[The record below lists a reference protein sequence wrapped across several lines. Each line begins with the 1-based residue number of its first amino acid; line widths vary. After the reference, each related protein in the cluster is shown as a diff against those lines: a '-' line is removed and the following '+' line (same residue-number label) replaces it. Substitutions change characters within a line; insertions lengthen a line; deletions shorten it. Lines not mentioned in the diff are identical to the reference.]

1 MAGDFFFFTHP
12 KEALGLPP
20 EQGFI
25 LCLDDPMRLSEAEW
39 DTMARIAA
47 LLPQAKIVF
56 RVAPES
62 TADKAGRAALR
73 GKINAAF
80 APHGT
85 PLARC
90 AVCVFAND
98 ATWQR
103 GLMPHALCVLRL
115 AEETPAPER
124 LDPGRSADGIPL
136 VETNLP
142 QTVRQHM
149 RVKEGGAA
157 LAGSI
162 LAGPSLSNSFLA
174 DAVVELVIN
183 VAARS
188 ARGQELAAL
197 LPQCR
202 VTENI
207 SAAAEN
213 FAPPLLLDLTADE
226 DASVEV
232 SFTAV
237 SGEVRSYTTT
247 GLDVRGQ
254 TDAFYGRHRSGWAY
268 VTDILRHIHNPSAPY
283 FETFIERR
291 FSWGAWMGENLGP
304 ILKPWIGIVH
314 VPLEIPHWFGQSN
327 VFTEIAKTPSWR
339 LSAPYCRGLFT
350 LSRSL
355 LESLR
360 AVPELAHLPMDVLL
374 HPTEFV
380 ASAWSPE
387 RYMHN
392 PERAIVQIGSTYRN
406 LHGIHCVPA
415 GPYQKW
421 LAMGGSAASFQSLY
435 AQEEAA
441 LVAAGRYEPGLDAG
455 TVYLDFLDDAAY
467 DAVFTENVIFA
478 EYYAASATNSVLEC
492 IARHTPMLVNPL
504 PAIVEYLGEDY
515 PLYFTSY
522 EEAGA
527 KAADVGVVL
536 AAHEYLAAMD
546 KTRFTREFFLESI
559 LNSSVYREACAG

>member
-1 MAGDFFFFTHP
+1 MRTDFSFFAYP
-12 KEALGLPP
+12 KEALGFAP

-25 LCLDDPMRLSEAEW
+25 LCLDDPVRLSEDGW
-39 DTMARIAA
+39 DAAARIAA
-47 LLPQAKIVF
+47 LLPQAKLVF
-56 RVAPES
+56 RVAPEAV
-62 TADKAGRAALR
+62 ADKAGRAALR
-73 GKINAAF
+73 QKISAAF

-85 PLARC
+85 PLTRC
-90 AVCVFAND
+90 AVCVFAAD
-98 ATWQR
+98 AIWR
-103 GLMPHALCVLRL
+103 HGLMAHALCALRL
-115 AEETPAPER
+115 AKETSAPER
-124 LDPGRSADGIPL
+124 IVSGMSADGIPL
-136 VETNLP
+136 IETNLP
-142 QTVRQHM
+142 QAVRESM
-149 RVKEGGAA
+149 RVNADGTV
-157 LAGSI
+157 LADQD
-162 LAGPSLSNSFLA
+162 LSDPLLA
-174 DAVVELVIN
+174 DAIVELVLN

-188 ARGQELAAL
+188 VHGQELAAL
-197 LPQCR
+197 LPHCR
-202 VTENI
+202 
-207 SAAAEN
+207 AEN
-213 FAPPLLLDLTADE
+213 LHLTAENLSSPLLLDLTADE
-226 DASVEV
+226 DATVEI
-232 SFTAV
+232 SFTAA
-237 SGEVRSYTTT
+237 SGETRAYTTT

-254 TDAFYGRHRSGWAY
+254 VDAFYGRHRSGWAY

-283 FETFIERR
+283 FETFTERR

-327 VFTEIAKTPSWR
+327 VFTEIAKTPSWQ

-360 AVPELAHLPMDVLL
+360 TVPELAHLPMDVLL

-387 RYMHN
+387 RYLHN
-392 PERAIVQIGSTYRN
+392 PRRAIVQIGSTYRN
-406 LHGIHCVPA
+406 LHGIHCVPP

-421 LAMGGSAASFQSLY
+421 LAMGGSAASFKSLY

-527 KAADVGVVL
+527 KAADANAVL

-559 LNSSVYREACAG
+559 LNSNVYREAACLQ

>member
-1 MAGDFFFFTHP
+1 MAGDFLFFTHP
-12 KEALGLPP
+12 SEALGLSP

-39 DTMARIAA
+39 DVAARIAA

-56 RVAPES
+56 RVAPDS
-62 TADKAGRAALR
+62 MADKAGRAALR
-73 GKINAAF
+73 EKIRAAF
-80 APHGT
+80 SPHGA

-90 AVCVFAND
+90 AVCVFADD
-98 ATWQR
+98 AVWRR

-115 AEETPAPER
+115 KEETSSPESAVSCQ
-124 LDPGRSADGIPL
+124 GADGIPL
-136 VETNLP
+136 IDADLP
-142 QTVRQHM
+142 QDVRQRM
-149 RVKEGGAA
+149 RVKTDGTA
-157 LAGSI
+157 LSD
-162 LAGPSLSNSFLA
+162 SDLSDPALA
-174 DAVVELVIN
+174 DAVVEVALN

-188 ARGQELAAL
+188 AHGQELAAL

-202 VTENI
+202 VTDNL

-226 DASVEV
+226 DATVEV
-232 SFTAV
+232 SFTAA
-237 SGEVRSYTTT
+237 SGEVRAYTTT

-254 TDAFYGRHRSGWAY
+254 VDAFYGRHRSGWAY

-327 VFTEIAKTPSWR
+327 VFTEIAKTPSWQ

-355 LESLR
+355 LESIR
-360 AVPELAHLPMDVLL
+360 TVPELAALPMDALL

-380 ASAWSPE
+380 ASTWSPE
-387 RYMHN
+387 RYLHN
-392 PERAIVQIGSTYRN
+392 PSRAIVQIGSTYRN